1 MGTPPAEPNPARP
14 FPARPPPFSERLRA
28 LLHRSSLRVSYP
40 LTALISDLHSNEQAL
55 LTALGDAADRGAER
69 YVCLGDVIGYGAR
82 PVLCLDWV
90 MRLCSEDARDTR
102 DRSVAQGLCLMGNHE
117 HALLESAEDF
127 NPRARAAI
135 EWTRSAISAGRD
147 GQGEGAEEY
156 WNFIGDL
163 KPTLSDDVAQFAH
176 GSPRDPVREYMLPS
190 DAGRPDK
197 MRAVFAAQNRPVC
210 FVGHSHV
217 PFVYYSDGRMYR
229 PKSTEGPYRI
239 GASAETKALINV
251 GSVGQPRDGD
261 TRLSYCLF
269 DGERITFVRL
279 PYEVE
284 GAQSDIRA
292 VEDLPEYLAD
302 RLGQGR

>member
-1 MGTPPAEPNPARP
+1 MT
-14 FPARPPPFSERLRA
+14 
-28 LLHRSSLRVSYP
+28 YP

-55 LTALGDAADRGAER
+55 QTALADAADRGAER

-82 PVLCLDWV
+82 PTFCLDWV
-90 MRLCSEDARDTR
+90 MRLCGEDARDLR
-102 DRSVAQGLCLMGNHE
+102 DRPVQSGLCLMGNHE
-117 HALLESAEDF
+117 HALLQSAEDF

-135 EWTRSAISAGRD
+135 EWTRQAIYAGRD
-147 GQGEGAEEY
+147 GEGEGSEDY

-163 KPTLSDDVAQFAH
+163 EPTRSDDVAQFAH

-217 PFVYYSDGRMYR
+217 PFVYYSDGRIYR
-229 PKSTEGPYRI
+229 PSGTEGPYRI
-239 GASAETKALINV
+239 GASEDVKALINV

-279 PYEVE
+279 PYAFE
-284 GAQSDIRA
+284 GAQADIRS
-292 VEDLPEYLAD
+292 VPELPEYLAD
-302 RLGQGR
+302 RLGEGR